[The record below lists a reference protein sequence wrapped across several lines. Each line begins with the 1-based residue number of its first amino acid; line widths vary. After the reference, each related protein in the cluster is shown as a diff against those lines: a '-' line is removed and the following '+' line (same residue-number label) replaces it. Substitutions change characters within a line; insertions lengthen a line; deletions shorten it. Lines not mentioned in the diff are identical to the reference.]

1 MRPEP
6 ERRAD
11 TPWWKVLLYVFLAL
25 LALLFL
31 AAVALVGFVAFVCGK
46 H

>member
-6 ERRAD
+6 ERRTG
-11 TPWWKVLLYVFLAL
+11 TPWWKVLLYLFLAL

-31 AAVALVGFVAFVCGK
+31 AAVAVIGFVAFVCGK